1 MTTPITQKAKVKGI
15 YPSNQEVTLNA
26 DGSGGPIFKE
36 HKMYKGDDVQL
47 AKTKKD
53 HLLLKEKGYGH
64 SSPFKQTSEYK
75 KYKATATSRFPNF
88 NVKKD
93 TMIVSHH
100 GDEMTAKSYNTSEA
114 LIGKKKGLIDSISSS
129 DGKTEYN
136 GELYRQSNV
145 YPKTS
150 KQVTAHAKHAEK
162 TNS

>member
-1 MTTPITQKAKVKGI
+1 MTTPITQKAKQKGEFPI
-15 YPSNQEVTLNA
+15 NQEVTMNA
-26 DGSGGPIFKE
+26 DGSGGPIN
-36 HKMYKGDDVQL
+36 L
-47 AKTKKD
+47 
-53 HLLLKEKGYGH
+53 
-64 SSPFKQTSEYK
+64 SPLKQTEYE

-100 GDEMTAKSYNTSEA
+100 GDEGTSKSYNTSKA
-114 LIGKKKGLIDSISSS
+114 LIGKKKGLIDSVSSS

-150 KQVTAHAKHAEK
+150 
-162 TNS
+162 S

>member
-1 MTTPITQKAKVKGI
+1 MTTPITQKAKQKEKF
-15 YPSNQEVTLNA
+15 PTNQEVTMNA
-26 DGSGGPIFKE
+26 DGSGGPIN
-36 HKMYKGDDVQL
+36 L
-47 AKTKKD
+47 
-53 HLLLKEKGYGH
+53 
-64 SSPFKQTSEYK
+64 SPLKQTSEYE

-88 NVKKD
+88 NVKND

-100 GDEMTAKSYNTSEA
+100 GDEMTAKRYNTSQA
-114 LIGKKKGLIDSISSS
+114 LFGKKKGLIDSVSSS